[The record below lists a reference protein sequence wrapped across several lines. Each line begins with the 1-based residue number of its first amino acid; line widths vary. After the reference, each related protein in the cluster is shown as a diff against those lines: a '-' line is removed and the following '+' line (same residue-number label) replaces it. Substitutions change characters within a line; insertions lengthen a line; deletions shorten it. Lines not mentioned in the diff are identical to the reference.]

1 MTWGGVTLW
10 TVGDRP
16 MVNND
21 DDNDENENDDNDNHD
36 ALSLLLLSRTEGH
49 SLGGALACLCSV
61 ELQAGI
67 NELSRPDPADGSG
80 RSSSDTDV
88 LTYTFG
94 APRVGNVTFGTYA
107 NSLLSNYWH
116 VVTTEDPVARYVLV
130 SGERSDPLTPHER
143 GEVSHHTLDSLIRS
157 FAPSLP
163 RSLGSLPHHPPDHNH
178 NRHPKGLN
186 YKRTGHKVL
195 LGSNGNLEVYP
206 SHFESGL
213 FTNVGGKVTDH
224 MMRTYA
230 VRMGQFLKA
239 QFVRDLTACNDEY
252 EVDAVRQMAARL
264 EAESLGIEGLLC
276 CLVGDLEDGAFDLEL
291 MPNAG
296 AAAPPGEEEE
306 EKEKDKDKKKK
317 KKTEK
322 EKEKEKKK
330 GAKDLE
336 LGEEDKGDNLADGDQ
351 MDFQFEEGFDDKML
365 KVLKHVVGE

>member
-1 MTWGGVTLW
+1 
-10 TVGDRP
+10 

-67 NELSRPDPADGSG
+67 NELSRPDPADGSSG

-163 RSLGSLPHHPPDHNH
+163 RSLPPLLPRSLGSLPHHPPT
-178 NRHPKGLN
+178 R
-186 YKRTGHKVL
+186 
-195 LGSNGNLEVYP
+195 S
-206 SHFESGL
+206 
-213 FTNVGGKVTDH
+213 
-224 MMRTYA
+224 
-230 VRMGQFLKA
+230 
-239 QFVRDLTACNDEY
+239 
-252 EVDAVRQMAARL
+252 
-264 EAESLGIEGLLC
+264 
-276 CLVGDLEDGAFDLEL
+276 
-291 MPNAG
+291 
-296 AAAPPGEEEE
+296 
-306 EKEKDKDKKKK
+306 
-317 KKTEK
+317 
-322 EKEKEKKK
+322 
-330 GAKDLE
+330 
-336 LGEEDKGDNLADGDQ
+336 
-351 MDFQFEEGFDDKML
+351 
-365 KVLKHVVGE
+365 

>member
-67 NELSRPDPADGSG
+67 NELSRPDPADGSSG

-107 NSLLSNYWH
+107 DSLLSNYWH

-163 RSLGSLPHHPPDHNH
+163 RSLAPSLPRLPPSPPTPPIINI
-178 NRHPKGLN
+178 
-186 YKRTGHKVL
+186 T
-195 LGSNGNLEVYP
+195 
-206 SHFESGL
+206 
-213 FTNVGGKVTDH
+213 
-224 MMRTYA
+224 
-230 VRMGQFLKA
+230 
-239 QFVRDLTACNDEY
+239 
-252 EVDAVRQMAARL
+252 
-264 EAESLGIEGLLC
+264 
-276 CLVGDLEDGAFDLEL
+276 CLPRG
-291 MPNAG
+291 
-296 AAAPPGEEEE
+296 
-306 EKEKDKDKKKK
+306 
-317 KKTEK
+317 
-322 EKEKEKKK
+322 
-330 GAKDLE
+330 
-336 LGEEDKGDNLADGDQ
+336 
-351 MDFQFEEGFDDKML
+351 
-365 KVLKHVVGE
+365 

>member
-1 MTWGGVTLW
+1 MCVAYSFVTWGGVTLW

-67 NELSRPDPADGSG
+67 NELSRPDPADGSSG

-157 FAPSLP
+157 LAPSL
-163 RSLGSLPHHPPDHNH
+163 LGSLPHHPIIII
-178 NRHPKGLN
+178 
-186 YKRTGHKVL
+186 TGIPR
-195 LGSNGNLEVYP
+195 G
-206 SHFESGL
+206 
-213 FTNVGGKVTDH
+213 
-224 MMRTYA
+224 
-230 VRMGQFLKA
+230 
-239 QFVRDLTACNDEY
+239 
-252 EVDAVRQMAARL
+252 
-264 EAESLGIEGLLC
+264 
-276 CLVGDLEDGAFDLEL
+276 
-291 MPNAG
+291 
-296 AAAPPGEEEE
+296 
-306 EKEKDKDKKKK
+306 
-317 KKTEK
+317 
-322 EKEKEKKK
+322 
-330 GAKDLE
+330 
-336 LGEEDKGDNLADGDQ
+336 
-351 MDFQFEEGFDDKML
+351 
-365 KVLKHVVGE
+365 